1 MRLLITAWIAGEFFS
16 LLRDQHHYPWG
27 LMIPFGIL
35 GLVYL
40 FYQIIKDFQFKL
52 ICLYLLGAS
61 CIACAGFYWTEY
73 LKAEKPRQIIHAQL
87 DSKSFVIQGFIDE
100 LPRVSD
106 KSVQFGFQVMHWET
120 AYSKHKQD
128 ISDEHFPRRIS
139 LLYPSKVSDQEFK
152 PGQYWELRVKLK
164 QIHGLKNPHGFDVEE
179 WMYIQNYDAQGV
191 IQKGGTRLLESKHQD
206 FKTTFE
212 LLRFYIRQKIQNS
225 LGKDAPYAGV
235 ISALVI
241 GDQQMIHADDWK
253 VFAQTGIG
261 HLISIS
267 GLHVTMLAGFGA
279 WLNLMLVKQTRLIYW
294 QPAQYMASCIGFLT
308 AFMYTWLAG
317 FQIPAQRTTF
327 MVGIAAVGMHLGR
340 RLHTM
345 DIWFWA
351 LFLVLTCNPW
361 AVYSPGFW
369 LSFGAVLAMIFALPQ
384 NQQQVIDIDLL
395 FIAKLK
401 KSFGEAARVQAVVTI
416 ALIPL
421 TLYWFYQISLISPI
435 ANAIAI
441 PVVSFLVT
449 PFAMLGAFLP
459 WFFGDVFLWIA
470 HTIFSLLMILIRPL
484 SQWDWSSISGA
495 KPPGW
500 HLLLSFTGI
509 VICIRPGI
517 LIKSWKSRIFG
528 LMICL
533 TLFIPKE
540 YLPGRVP
547 YGEVEM
553 TVWDIG
559 QGNAVLIQ
567 TNSHSL
573 LFDTGPISFGKFDP
587 GEKIIIPHLKAQGI
601 RRVDQLVISH
611 QDADHIGGLRHLL
624 ENFPIQNA
632 LGSISPDHQ
641 AQKFFSKNKVF
652 LEKCQVGQFWHWDGI
667 DFYVWHPE
675 LEQDAKSQYKN
686 TKPND
691 MSCVIEV
698 RHAHHSIWL
707 TGDVEKNAERTIIE
721 RLIEDQAQL
730 QEIKKRNLILMAPHH
745 GSKTSSTPIF
755 LDFLNPESAFSQTGY
770 KNRYQH
776 PHPDIVKRYLD
787 LDIDLLD
794 TVKTGAQIWR
804 TNGARFR
811 IQKFRNETSKP

>member
-1 MRLLITAWIAGEFFS
+1 MRLLITAWIAGELFS
-16 LLRDQHHYPWG
+16 LFLDQTDVPWD
-27 LMIPFGIL
+27 LILPFVIS

-40 FYQIIKDFQFKL
+40 PCHMSKDFQLKL
-52 ICLYLLGAS
+52 IFFYVLGTC
-61 CIACAGFYWTEY
+61 CIASAGFYWVEY
-73 LKAEKPRQIIHAQL
+73 LRADKPQQKLSAQFEGRSII
-87 DSKSFVIQGFIDE
+87 IQGFIDE
-100 LPRVSD
+100 LPRVSE
-106 KSVQFGFQVMHWET
+106 KSVQFGFQVTHWK
-120 AYSKHKQD
+120 APYSKYKQELTD
-128 ISDEHFPRRIS
+128 DFPKRIS
-139 LLYPSKVSDQEFK
+139 LLYPSKDFLQAFK
-152 PGQYWELRVKLK
+152 PGQYLELKVKLK

-191 IQKGGTRLLESKHQD
+191 IQKDGARLLDSTHQD
-206 FKTTFE
+206 FRTTFE

-225 LGKDAPYAGV
+225 LGPDARYAGV
-235 ISALVI
+235 IAALVI
-241 GDQQMIHADDWK
+241 GDQQMIHPDDWK

-279 WLNLMLVKQTRLIYW
+279 WISLLLVKRTRMIYW
-294 QPAQYMASCIGFLT
+294 QPAQYIASCIGFLT

-327 MVGIAAVGMHLGR
+327 MVGIAAFGMYLGR
-340 RLHTM
+340 RLHAM

-369 LSFGAVLAMIFALPQ
+369 LSFGAVIAMIFAMPK
-384 NQQQVIDIDLL
+384 NQQEVIDIDLL
-395 FIAKLK
+395 FIEKLK
-401 KSFGEAARVQAVVTI
+401 NSFGEAARVQAVVTI

-459 WFFGDVFLWIA
+459 WFLGDVFLWIA
-470 HTIFSLLMILIRPL
+470 HSIFSLLMILIRPL
-484 SQWDWSSISGA
+484 GQWEWSSITGA
-495 KPPGW
+495 KPTGW
-500 HLLLSFTGI
+500 HLLLSLIGVI
-509 VICIRPGI
+509 ICIRPGI
-517 LIKSWKSRIFG
+517 LIESWKSRMLG
-528 LMICL
+528 LITCL

-540 YLPGRVP
+540 YLPGRIP

-567 TNSHSL
+567 TQSHSL

-587 GEKIIIPHLKAQGI
+587 GEKIIIPHLKAEGI
-601 RRVDQLVISH
+601 RKIDQLVISH
-611 QDADHIGGLRHLL
+611 QDADHIGGLRYLL

-632 LGSISPDHQ
+632 MGSISPDHQ
-641 AQKFFSKNKVF
+641 VQQYFSKNKVF
-652 LEKCQVGQFWHWDGI
+652 LEKCQAGQSWHWDGI

-675 LEQDAKSQYKN
+675 LEQDAKSQYKS

-698 RHAHHSIWL
+698 RNSHHSIWL
-707 TGDVEKNAERTIIE
+707 TGDVEKNAERLIVE
-721 RLIEDQAQL
+721 RLIEDQTQL
-730 QEIKKRNLILMAPHH
+730 QEIQTRNLILMAPHH
-745 GSKTSSTPIF
+745 GSKSSSTPMF
-755 LDFLNPESAFSQTGY
+755 LDLLDPESAFSQTGY

-776 PHPDIVKRYLD
+776 PHPDIVKRYQD
-787 LDIDLLD
+787 GEINLLD
-794 TVKTGAQIWR
+794 TVNTGAQIWR
-804 TNGARFR
+804 SEGNQLK
-811 IQKFRNETSKP
+811 IHKFRNETSTP